1 MNAAVETE
9 PDRMVVFQP
18 RSSLVVNLS
27 ADETTSAGAHKAAYR
42 VATKQAGRLAEALQE
57 EHITRAV
64 LGFGNFAG
72 VWCAVARHGI
82 GLQPDALMRPLNEH
96 QGLPEMFTL
105 GGQLVYDRDA
115 AVVVRVHELGFEGSV
130 WHRMSAADAH
140 PTAVLMTNAL
150 NNNMMLNNDMLLRNG
165 RSIARARHMQEV
177 FTRWHSRFGSAMRKA
192 TEAAADS
199 SGCDGIGGLL
209 PQYRMVRGGL
219 DAFARVMNEELE
231 VMQDGG

>member
-1 MNAAVETE
+1 MQAVEDHE
-9 PDRMVVFQP
+9 RSVVFMP
-18 RSSLVVNLS
+18 SERSLVLNFS
-27 ADETTSAGAHKAAYR
+27 ENEPGFTYHSYASR
-42 VATKQAGRLAEALQE
+42 RRLALDENPQVEAMLAAD
-57 EHITRAV
+57 HSNLIILTY
-64 LGFGNFAG
+64 G
-72 VWCAVARHGI
+72 VQCAVARHGI

-115 AVVVRVHELGFEGSV
+115 AVVVRAQGLGFEGSV

-150 NNNMMLNNDMLLRNG
+150 NNNMMLNNDKLLRNG
-165 RSIARARHMQEV
+165 RSIARARHMREV

-209 PQYRMVRGGL
+209 SQYRMVRGGL

-231 VMQDGG
+231 VMQDGR